1 MTSKLASSLRS
12 LALPLALLLPALAY
26 AEAEPPA
33 MTCTLFN
40 YAAFADPS
48 NDEADSFMFSGFCS
62 VNVAPAGKPPALEV
76 LPVSVE
82 GEWSPK
88 LKRASEIVKFTRAGA
103 TTQFTTWATC
113 DADPFLSGAPPACRA
128 QGMGGANFTLN
139 IRRDHAPLARGF
151 VNPALL
157 PTYTAAA
164 GSRSGMRSIGVIK
177 SIDVTPAA
185 PRPGD
190 TVTVHANFDGGP
202 HACPM
207 VVDFGDGLTVNAITT
222 NEATRATVTHV
233 YKSAA
238 TYNVTARALPGCSG
252 SAARSVAV
260 STPPPPMPA
269 GKGELVAVAVGG
281 NCSWLV
287 NGAEKGI
294 SSQLKLFVTPA
305 VYNVVCKTAAGSKS
319 RSVQIYQG
327 QTSMAM
333 FKL

>member
-1 MTSKLASSLRS
+1 MTSKLPLSLRS

-26 AEAEPPA
+26 AEAAPPA

-40 YAAFADPS
+40 YAAFADTA
-48 NDEADSFMFSGFCS
+48 NDEADSFMFSGFCN

-88 LKRASEIVKFTRAGA
+88 LKRASEVVKFTRAGA

-139 IRRDHAPLARGF
+139 IRRDYAPLARGF

-185 PRPGD
+185 PAPGESI
-190 TVTVHANFDGGP
+190 TFHANFEGGP
-202 HACPM
+202 RACPM
-207 VVDFGDGLTVNAITT
+207 VVDFGDGSSVNAITT
-222 NEATRATVTHV
+222 SEATRVSATHV
-233 YKSAA
+233 YKSSG
-238 TYNVTARALPGCSG
+238 TYKVTARALPGCLG
-252 SAARSVAV
+252 SAERALSL
-260 STPPPPMPA
+260 STPPPAIPA
-269 GKGELVAVAVGG
+269 GTGELVAVAVGG
-281 NCSWLV
+281 TCSWLV
-287 NGAEKGI
+287 NGAAKGT
-294 SSQLKLFVTPA
+294 SSQLKLFVAPA
-305 VYNVVCKTAAGSKS
+305 VYSVVCKTAAGSKA
-319 RSVQIYQG
+319 RSVLVHQG
-327 QTSMAM
+327 QASMAM